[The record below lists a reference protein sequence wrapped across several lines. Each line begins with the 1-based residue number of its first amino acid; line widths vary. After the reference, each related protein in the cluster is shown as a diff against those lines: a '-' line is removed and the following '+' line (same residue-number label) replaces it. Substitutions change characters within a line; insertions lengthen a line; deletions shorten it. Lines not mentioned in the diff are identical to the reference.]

1 MREMH
6 VIASLVDI
14 AIAMRYWNS
23 ERSPVMKT
31 IKNFLSLGVA
41 ILAFMM
47 AFAVCAGYALQFG
60 FRVEKDSWINIPIL
74 PIALFASYFAGMM
87 CNGALNG
94 RKLTEVFET
103 NESLITG
110 TILVTVV
117 VQGVAAYY
125 VMADSP
131 RWANAII
138 VLLYFILIELIQ
150 KKR

>member
-1 MREMH
+1 
-6 VIASLVDI
+6 
-14 AIAMRYWNS
+14 
-23 ERSPVMKT
+23 MKT
-31 IKNFLSLGVA
+31 IKNFLSLGLA
-41 ILAFMM
+41 ILAFIM

-60 FRVEKDSWINIPIL
+60 FRVERDVWINIAIL

-87 CNGALNG
+87 CHGAFNG

-110 TILVTVV
+110 TILVAVV
-117 VQGVAAYY
+117 VQALVAYY

-138 VLLYFILIELIQ
+138 VLLYLILIKLIQ
-150 KKR
+150 KK